1 MAYYAKEI
9 HIPELGLTIYPKIET
24 TVTHTQSIFD
34 FYDAKAFYRG
44 VIKENLKDFYQDP
57 ANARK
62 AINACITLYHLAD
75 WYWVNDKNKREKQ
88 KEIPHSLA
96 LSNIANGSKHFNPQ
110 KCYQSGKVEGTDIP
124 ETLTLNS
131 DNEII
136 KIEDMLK
143 EIEKFWDYK
152 ILSSK

>member
-9 HIPELGLTIYPKIET
+9 HIPELGSTIYPKIET
-24 TVTHTQSIFD
+24 TVTHTQSIFS
-34 FYDAKAFYRG
+34 FYNARAFYVG
-44 VIKENLKDFYQDP
+44 VIKENLKDFYKDP
-57 ANARK
+57 TNERK

-96 LSNIANGSKHFNPQ
+96 LSDIANGSKHFNPQ
-110 KCYQSGKVEGTDIP
+110 KSYQSGKFEGPDIP

-136 KIEDMLK
+136 KIEDMLR
-143 EIEKFWDYK
+143 EIEKFWDSK
-152 ILSSK
+152 ILLSK